1 MVYRLPN
8 HRHHF
13 LHLDFETFSLID
25 LRVAGAY
32 RYAEHEST
40 EVLMA
45 AYSLDD
51 GPIRQWQPHLNRN
64 MPRDLVSAL
73 SNNDVFIVA
82 HNAEFERRILIECLA
97 VNVQRA
103 RYRCTA
109 ARAAAAGLPRSLD
122 GALAALGH
130 PIRKDPRGAAV
141 LRKFSRPRKPTKNND
156 ATRVYPKDDPEAWQV
171 LLEYNKQDIV
181 AEKALDDAI
190 PDLTSREWRYFQYT
204 ARVNDR
210 GLPLDLKTLEGAAK
224 AATDL
229 EKISRE
235 ETVKITGCNPTQV
248 VKIREWLETQDCAL
262 PNLQLKT
269 IETALREGNLPPKV
283 ATVLAL
289 RLESSRASTKKIK
302 AMQEVVCSTGR
313 AHGTLLYYGAH
324 TGRYSGKL
332 IQPHNF
338 PRGLLSTDKKEQ
350 AKIAGMVL
358 DIFATGDAELA
369 YSLLWHRPPD
379 KISGQQPLQGPMSML
394 AQSMRGFIRA
404 PEGYWFPVADY
415 AAIEARI
422 LAWLANE
429 GKLLI
434 AFRNKVDTYKMMA
447 SVLYGIP
454 VSEVNSEQRRIGKN
468 LRLGAGYQLGPPRLV
483 EHCEKEE
490 IFITLDFAKKA
501 IKAFRD
507 DSRNTV
513 QLWYDSEDA
522 AVRAMQTGKQVQV
535 TKNRDYYFEPWR
547 DWLLMVLPSGRRLH
561 YYAPQ
566 VDTVVKFG
574 KPKLQLS
581 YSSTYKGRVVRTPTY
596 GGKLVENAVQSIAR
610 DILMEGM
617 MAAEEAGYPVLA
629 SIHDEIV
636 TLRKH
641 GEGSAQE
648 LEKVICKMPRWAQ
661 DIPLGA
667 EGFVCE
673 RYTKG

>member
-1 MVYRLPN
+1 MYRMPN

-13 LHLDFETFSLID
+13 LHLDFETFSTISLPD
-25 LRVAGAY
+25 VGAY
-32 RYAEHEST
+32 RYAEDETT

-51 GPIRQWQPHLNRN
+51 GPVRQWQPRLSRN

-73 SNNDVFIVA
+73 SNDDVFIVA
-82 HNAEFERRILIECLA
+82 HNAEFERRILIECLD
-97 VNVQRA
+97 VNVPRA

-130 PIRKDPRGAAV
+130 TVRKDPRGGTV
-141 LRKFSRPRKPTKNND
+141 LRKFSRPRKPSKNNPKTRWLPED
-156 ATRVYPKDDPEAWQV
+156 APEDWQT
-171 LLEYNKQDIV
+171 LLEYNAQDIV
-181 AEKALDDAI
+181 AERALDQAI

-210 GLPLDLKTLEGAAK
+210 GLPLDLKTLNAAAK
-224 AATDL
+224 ASAKL
-229 EKISRE
+229 EDISKQR
-235 ETVKITGCNPTQV
+235 TVKLTGANPTQV
-248 VKIREWLETQDCAL
+248 AKIRDWLEKNGCPL
-262 PNLQLKT
+262 PNLQLGT
-269 IETALREGNLPPKV
+269 IEATLREGNLNPKV
-283 ATVLAL
+283 AEVLAL
-289 RLESSRASTKKIK
+289 RVEASRASTKKIK
-302 AMQEVVCSTGR
+302 AMLQVACKSGR

-338 PRGLLSTDKKEQ
+338 PRGLLSTDKKEN
-350 AKIAGMVL
+350 KLLAGRVL
-358 DIFATGDAELA
+358 DVFATGDAELIYA
-369 YSLLWHRPPD
+369 VLWHEPPP
-379 KISGQQPLQGPMSML
+379 KVSGPQPLQGPMSML

-404 PEGYWFPVADY
+404 PKGYWFVVADY

-434 AFRNKVDTYKMMA
+434 AFKNKVDTYKMMA
-447 SVLYGIP
+447 SVLYDIP
-454 VSEVNSEQRRIGKN
+454 VDQVNSEQRRIGKN

-490 IFITLDFAKKA
+490 IFITLEFAKKA

-513 QLWYDSEDA
+513 KLWYDSEDA
-522 AVRAMQTGKQVQV
+522 AIRAMQTGKQVQV
-535 TKNRDYYFEPWR
+535 TKGKDYYFEPWR

-561 YYAPQ
+561 YYAPK

-581 YSSTYKGRVVRTPTY
+581 YSTTDHGRIVRTSTY

-610 DILMEGM
+610 DVLMEGM
-617 MAAEEAGYPVLA
+617 LAAEDAGYPVLA

-636 TLRKH
+636 TLRKE
-641 GEGSAQE
+641 GEGSAEE
-648 LEKVICKMPRWAQ
+648 LEKAICKMPSWARE
-661 DIPLGA
+661 IPLGA
-667 EGFVCE
+667 EGFTCI

>member
-1 MVYRLPN
+1 MYRMPN
-8 HRHHF
+8 HRHHY
-13 LHLDFETFSLID
+13 LHLDFETFSTLD
-25 LRVAGAY
+25 LRVVGAY

-51 GPIRQWQPHLNRN
+51 GPIRQWQPHLRREI
-64 MPRDLVSAL
+64 PRDLVSAL

-130 PIRKDPRGAAV
+130 PIRKDPRGAAA
-141 LRKFSRPRKPTKNND
+141 LRKFSRPRKPTKNNP
-156 ATRVYPKDDPEAWQV
+156 ATRLRPQDDPETWQV
-171 LLEYNKQDIV
+171 LLEYNAQDIV
-181 AEKALDDAI
+181 AEKALDEAI
-190 PDLTSREWRYFQYT
+190 PDLTTREWRYFQYT
-204 ARVNDR
+204 AKVNDR

-224 AATDL
+224 VSSKL
-229 EKISRE
+229 EQTAKE

-248 VKIREWLETQDCAL
+248 AKIRDWLAKNKCPL

-269 IETALREGNLPPKV
+269 IETALREGGLPSKV

-289 RLESSRASTKKIK
+289 RLEASRASTKKIK
-302 AMQEVVCSTGR
+302 AMREVACESGR
-313 AHGTLLYYGAH
+313 AHGTILYYGAH
-324 TGRYSGKL
+324 TGRFSGKL

-350 AKIAGMVL
+350 AAIASMVL
-358 DIFATGDAELA
+358 DIFGTGDADLA
-369 YSLLWHRPPD
+369 YSLLWHNPPP
-379 KISGQQPLQGPMSML
+379 KISGPQPIQGPMSML

-404 PEGYWFPVADY
+404 PNGMWFVVADY

-429 GKLLI
+429 TKLII

-447 SVLYGIP
+447 SVLYDIP
-454 VSEVNSEQRRIGKN
+454 VDQVNSEQRRIGKN
-468 LRLGAGYQLGPPRLV
+468 LRLGAGYQLGPPRLI

-490 IFITLDFAKKA
+490 IFIDLEFARKA

-507 DSRNTV
+507 DNRNTV
-513 QLWYDSEDA
+513 KLWYDSEDA
-522 AVRAMQTGKQVQV
+522 AIRAMQTGKQIQV
-535 TKNRDYYFEPWR
+535 TKGKNYFFEPWR

-561 YYAPQ
+561 YYAPK
-566 VDTVVKFG
+566 VETVVKFG

-581 YSSTYKGRVVRTPTY
+581 YSGYDKGRIVRTSTY
-596 GGKLVENAVQSIAR
+596 GGKLIENAVQSIAR
-610 DILMEGM
+610 DVLMEGM
-617 MAAEEAGYPVLA
+617 LSAEEAGYPVLA

-636 TLRKH
+636 TLRKE
-641 GEGSAQE
+641 GEGSAKE
-648 LEKVICKMPRWAQ
+648 LEQVICKMPRWAQ
-661 DIPLGA
+661 EIPLGA
-667 EGFVCE
+667 EGFVCH